1 MSWSRRSVISA
12 LSVTPLG
19 LAGCGR
25 KVAAPPP
32 AVARPA
38 PVFSLA
44 DAIAGDWRPRDE
56 RARDGWRHP
65 LETLSFMG
73 LKPGM
78 TVVEVWPGAGWYT
91 AILATFLHNTGGRLI
106 AASFDMAKGLRM
118 LGYSMRMHGV
128 YVHAGRKT
136 LTQWLEAT
144 KATRGGKVWLIA
156 AGGHW
161 LVVQGFQYACGITGQ
176 IVGLKDAPHRRAR
189 VDEVYEI
196 TQVGPAKDFSPPPKA
211 KADPAKAKAKRL
223 AKLHGVEI
231 ERHTDLDS
239 KPWYVSHPSFEDSE
253 ADPYAGD
260 HYARSWPEILER
272 VETYIEALK

>member
-1 MSWSRRSVISA
+1 MKIGPVIKPEKGHNRWCGPAA
-12 LSVTPLG
+12 LSI
-19 LAGCGR
+19 
-25 KVAAPPP
+25 
-32 AVARPA
+32 
-38 PVFSLA
+38 
-44 DAIAGDWRPRDE
+44 IAGIDTGHAAGILKLVSGKR
-56 RARDGWRHP
+56 
-65 LETLSFMG
+65 SIMG
-73 LKPGM
+73 
-78 TVVEVWPGAGWYT
+78 T
-91 AILATFLHNTGGRLI
+91 
-106 AASFDMAKGLRM
+106 ASFDMAKGLRM